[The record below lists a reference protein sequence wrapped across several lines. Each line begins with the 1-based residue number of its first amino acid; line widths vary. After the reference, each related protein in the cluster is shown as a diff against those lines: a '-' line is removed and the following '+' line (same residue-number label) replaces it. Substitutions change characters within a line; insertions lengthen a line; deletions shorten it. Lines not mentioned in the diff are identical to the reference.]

1 MHGNMGRMLRL
12 FRPYKAQ
19 MTLALSLEVFAII
32 TRLIVPRLTK
42 MVVNDVI
49 TDGQY
54 DLLYTLCGLIALFA
68 VTRAL
73 SNYVRAMRFQRVSQ
87 NIICGIRSDL
97 YDHLQEMPWEF
108 YDKNRVGEIMSRMTG
123 DLNNVRNFLCNTT
136 FSIFTESISSA
147 NTVAARW

>member
-49 TDGQY
+49 TEGQY

-68 VTRAL
+68 VTRTL
-73 SNYVRAMRFQRVSQ
+73 SNYVRAMRFQHVSQ
-87 NIICGIRSDL
+87 NIICGIRSPCFVFGTFL
-97 YDHLQEMPWEF
+97 SV
-108 YDKNRVGEIMSRMTG
+108 VGERHDLIFVDANGLHVVLVVVAQGSRYIREVVLQIVDSG
-123 DLNNVRNFLCNTT
+123 
-136 FSIFTESISSA
+136 
-147 NTVAARW
+147 